1 MCIRDSV
8 QFEGTHAPTPAEIEF
23 ESVDPEFPSCYI
35 EQRMVPKSNVNPVNN
50 TRKTVLTEEEKRHL
64 LMEVEKQQTEFG
76 VNSEK

>member
-1 MCIRDSV
+1 
-8 QFEGTHAPTPAEIEF
+8 HATTTSEIEF

>member
-1 MCIRDSV
+1 MD
-8 QFEGTHAPTPAEIEF
+8 TL
-23 ESVDPEFPSCYI
+23 
-35 EQRMVPKSNVNPVNN
+35 NN